1 MQDRSGLQ
9 GMGHGFKHADGVSGC
24 DRGKPLDGHAPGK
37 PGIFDA
43 GTGKPVTSKRDPAAG
58 ADRRGVGIGRWWDKD

>member
-1 MQDRSGLQ
+1 MRDSSGLQ

-37 PGIFDA
+37 PGILDA
-43 GTGKPVTSKRDPAAG
+43 GTGKPVTGKRDPAAG
-58 ADRRGVGIGRWWDKD
+58 AMRG